1 MFDQGNLKQKEY
13 SLQYFSSVKNVT
25 IASSLFTWISNELS
39 LNILLWAQS
48 SLYLKVKKAE
58 R

>member
-1 MFDQGNLKQKEY
+1 MFGQGNLKQKEY
-13 SLQYFSSVKNVT
+13 SLQYFSSVQNVT